1 MNTMDRPIEKKPFM
15 VKYRYYLLG
24 GSILV
29 ALLVYLTVTSM
40 RSMKMLRY
48 NAENIQ
54 VAEVEQ
60 SKFLEYLSVEGLAQ
74 PKLTVKV
81 NSLEG
86 GIVEEIIAE
95 EGSMLAKG
103 DTILII
109 RNPDFVRTI
118 EDERDNLEKQQIS
131 YEEKS
136 IQMKRRSSELK
147 RTTLKTLY
155 DLERMSKQYNLEQEE
170 YKIGIKSKAQLE
182 VATDDYQFNQRNAQL
197 LLEELKHDSL
207 MNTIQTELMKNDLKR
222 EQLRFQR
229 TEERLD
235 NLVVRSPIAGQLSYI
250 SVIPGERVSAG
261 SNIGELKVVEDIK
274 LSTRISEYYIDRI
287 SLGLSATVI
296 YQEEKFALKII
307 KINPEIKDREF
318 AVDLVFMD
326 KVPENIRIGKSYRLQ
341 IELGLPED
349 ALVVKKGNFY
359 QSTGGQWVFKVNESG
374 TKAMR
379 TPITVG
385 RQNPLQYEILEGL
398 SAGDQIIISGYDNF
412 GDAQELVLK

>member
-24 GSILV
+24 GSVLV

-86 GIVEEIIAE
+86 GIVEEIVAE

-182 VATDDYQFNQRNAQL
+182 VATDDYQFNQQNAQL

-374 TKAMR
+374 TKAIR

-385 RQNPLQYEILEGL
+385 RQNPQQYEILEGL